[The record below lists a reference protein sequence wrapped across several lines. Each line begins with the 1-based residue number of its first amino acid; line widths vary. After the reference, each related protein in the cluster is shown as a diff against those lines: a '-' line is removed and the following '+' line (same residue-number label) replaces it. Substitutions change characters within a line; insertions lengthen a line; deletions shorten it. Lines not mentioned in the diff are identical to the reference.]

1 MTKKKSFYNLDP
13 QIILAKQIVISGL
26 SIETVENMALKAFSF
41 SYADRS
47 VQFPDSMTTFKS
59 LTGDKQ
65 VCSLFLLSY
74 TEDKMPFIKCL
85 LTKCL
90 LIKALYMEIL

>member
-1 MTKKKSFYNLDP
+1 
-13 QIILAKQIVISGL
+13 
-26 SIETVENMALKAFSF
+26 MALKAFSF

-65 VCSLFLLSY
+65 VCSFFYCHSWRQNAVY
-74 TEDKMPFIKCL
+74 IMPVDKMSVNKMSVHGNIVNKMSVCAMTVEKISVDNCL
-85 LTKCL
+85 SITDVS
-90 LIKALYMEIL
+90 I